1 MPYRSINNLI
11 ILVVFLVS
19 VSFCDRCFCQEFPYV
34 VPEAPEFDSSGSV
47 TTPQSSG
54 SQSDQKKPFRSAPG
68 VFKPQVEIG
77 SISPSQ
83 VPTAPISG
91 NDYNAPVRPGPVRTP
106 VVEAQP
112 APPAPTTVGPSRAPV
127 ASVPPRGQGAGMPP
141 KNDCSQFPMLIAQS
155 KSETEMQMTAR
166 HYLTC
171 LMQGGWSMEQARE
184 QVIRTIET
192 AFRAGR

>member
-91 NDYNAPVRPGPVRTP
+91 NDSMLLSDRVPLERLLWRLNRPHRLQQPWVRLGLQSLQCLPEGRERVCLQKTI
-106 VVEAQP
+106 
-112 APPAPTTVGPSRAPV
+112 
-127 ASVPPRGQGAGMPP
+127 VPNSP
-141 KNDCSQFPMLIAQS
+141 C
-155 KSETEMQMTAR
+155 
-166 HYLTC
+166 
-171 LMQGGWSMEQARE
+171 
-184 QVIRTIET
+184 
-192 AFRAGR
+192 